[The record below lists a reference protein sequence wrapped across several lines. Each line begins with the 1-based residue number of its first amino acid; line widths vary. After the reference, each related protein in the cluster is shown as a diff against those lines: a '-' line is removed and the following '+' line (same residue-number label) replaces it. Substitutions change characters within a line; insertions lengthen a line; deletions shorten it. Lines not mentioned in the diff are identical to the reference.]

1 MALVN
6 CVRCGNIFNASKNQV
21 TCPSCVLEENKELKI
36 ITGYLLKNPLA
47 TVLDVNLNTGVA
59 QQMIFRFINSGSLKI
74 KASEAKTIKPAKH
87 TKHLYK

>member
-6 CVRCGNIFNASKNQV
+6 CVRCGNVFNSSKDQV
-21 TCPSCVLEENKELKI
+21 TCPSCVLEENKELKK
-36 ITGYLLKNPLA
+36 ITEYLIRNPLA

-74 KASEAKTIKPAKH
+74 KSGETKPIKSAKH
-87 TKHLYK
+87 VKHPYK